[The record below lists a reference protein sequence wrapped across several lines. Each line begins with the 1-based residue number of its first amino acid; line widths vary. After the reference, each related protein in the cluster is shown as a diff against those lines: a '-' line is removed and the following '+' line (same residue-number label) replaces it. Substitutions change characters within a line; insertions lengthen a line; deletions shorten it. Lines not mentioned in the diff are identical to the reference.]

1 MLRHVTQR
9 AIAGIAVVGG
19 VVTLTFLLLHA
30 APGDPAE
37 RLLGP
42 TATTEQ
48 LAAQRRALGL
58 ERSLPTQYATWLA
71 RAARGDWGISI
82 ATGRPV
88 VAMVAGA
95 WPATVRLV
103 LLSLF
108 LAYWLGLALRAWHAT
123 DDGSRLDTALSITS
137 VALFALPGDWL
148 RPMLVMVFTDLLR
161 VLPAFGSAGFGSGL
175 LPRRPPV

>member
-88 VAMVAGA
+88 VAMFAGA
-95 WPATVRLV
+95 WPATVRLA
-103 LLSLF
+103 LLSL
-108 LAYWLGLALRAWHAT
+108 LLPSAVGLPVRALHAT
-123 DDGSRLDTALSITS
+123 DDD
-137 VALFALPGDWL
+137 LPL
-148 RPMLVMVFTDLLR
+148 RTP
-161 VLPAFGSAGFGSGL
+161 
-175 LPRRPPV
+175 

>member
-88 VAMVAGA
+88 VAMFAGA

-103 LLSLF
+103 LLCLF
-108 LAYWLGLALRAWHAT
+108 FAYWFGLQIRRGHGLT
-123 DDGSRLDTALSITS
+123 PVTA
-137 VALFALPGDWL
+137 A
-148 RPMLVMVFTDLLR
+148 
-161 VLPAFGSAGFGSGL
+161 
-175 LPRRPPV
+175 